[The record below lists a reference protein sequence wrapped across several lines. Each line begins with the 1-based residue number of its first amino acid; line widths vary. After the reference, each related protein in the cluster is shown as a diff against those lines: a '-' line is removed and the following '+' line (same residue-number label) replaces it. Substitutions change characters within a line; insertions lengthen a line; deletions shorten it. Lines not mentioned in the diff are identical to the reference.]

1 MGQTISVTYTAVK
14 GNTLFLILDMMMH
27 DVLTQRDSLIWFPSQ
42 NLVKIAFLKFE
53 K

>member
-1 MGQTISVTYTAVK
+1 MTYTAVK
-14 GNTLFLILDMMMH
+14 GNILFLILDMMMY
-27 DVLTQRDSLIWFPSQ
+27 DVLIQRDNLIWFPSQ